1 MISEK
6 WLPQLQKSFNVMPI
20 HKCINDPHP
29 YWEESWVYPTLDS
42 PDPPRYHAISPPP
55 SKYDPATDM
64 GTSTTTSLGINV
76 LIALFLIITVGLL

>member
-6 WLPQLQKSFNVMPI
+6 WLPQLQKNFNVMPI
-20 HKCINDPHP
+20 HKCINEPHP

-55 SKYDPATDM
+55 SKFDPASDM
-64 GTSTTTSLGINV
+64 APSIAVSLGLNV
-76 LIALFLIITVGLL
+76 LIAILLITAVSLL

>member
-20 HKCINDPHP
+20 HKCINEPHP

-42 PDPPRYHAISPPP
+42 PEPPRHHALVPPP
-55 SKYDPATDM
+55 SKYDSASDM
-64 GTSTTTSLGINV
+64 APSITSSFGINIFFGMMLTIIIGV
-76 LIALFLIITVGLL
+76 L